1 MTNQTLE
8 IVGILSGLMVA
19 LFGVLFAD
27 IQAVRRHL
35 DTTIDSKVDALE
47 VKMDQR
53 FQGVDRRFDEVH
65 REMNARFDGVHREMN
80 TRFDGVHREMNT
92 RFDGVHKE
100 IRDVREDLG
109 FIAGRIGQPLPSRLV
124 VAGTP
129 TGAHRTE

>member
-65 REMNARFDGVHREMN
+65 RD
-80 TRFDGVHREMNT
+80 MNT

-109 FIAGRIGQPLPSRLV
+109 FIAGRLGQPLPSRLV

-129 TGAHRTE
+129 TGARRTE

>member
-47 VKMDQR
+47 VKMDR
-53 FQGVDRRFDEVH
+53 KFEEIH
-65 REMNARFDGVHREMN
+65 REMSTG
-80 TRFDGVHREMNT
+80 
-92 RFDGVHKE
+92 FDGVHKE